1 MTLLHVPQEQYTL
14 HSNSNRSIG
23 TIHGSLALIGLL
35 PCFTPWHFSVFI
47 TNWFIVAYKH
57 VIGLKTDVSQS
68 NLGGNTDS
76 NHLIPGVV
84 GHFPSVSLR
93 RRPIQLVILIPFFFS
108 PALNAGVLRFVRGSL
123 APRCFF
129 VLFPAVFR
137 AVPFFFSPASDAG
150 VLYPQWRGKVFPF
163 TVQSRDHLA
172 TITDI
177 YVPSFPYVHSPAFN
191 AGFLRRSFRR
201 LMSSGFLGLT
211 SWPADQF
218 LIIISHTRVGVYSFR
233 KQLVIWSSGLFF
245 FISVGIDLI

>member
-1 MTLLHVPQEQYTL
+1 MV
-14 HSNSNRSIG
+14 
-23 TIHGSLALIGLL
+23 
-35 PCFTPWHFSVFI
+35 
-47 TNWFIVAYKH
+47 YKH
-57 VIGLKTDVSQS
+57 VIGLKTDASQS

-108 PALNAGVLRFVRGSL
+108 PASDAGFLRFVRGSL

-137 AVPFFFSPASDAG
+137 GFLSSFPRHRMPAFLCSVPLPVSRPLFLFCRMLSGLFVCLFPGIECQLSSFCSRVFNPALFICSVPRGIPRFPFFFSPASDAG
-150 VLYPQWRGKVFPF
+150 VLPPLWRGRVFPF

-191 AGFLRRSFRR
+191 AGFYFVHS
-201 LMSSGFLGLT
+201 
-211 SWPADQF
+211 A
-218 LIIISHTRVGVYSFR
+218 V
-233 KQLVIWSSGLFF
+233 
-245 FISVGIDLI
+245 